1 MEREGQDT
9 QGMAMGQKTVLDV
22 EPEREK
28 ETKKLDLS
36 AAQVA
41 GSSLATVAAALLA
54 SQMGV
59 YGTILGAGVVSV
71 VATAGGPV
79 IQHFFRRTGDQLRET
94 ARPKARQ
101 VPVEGP
107 REEPHEVRAP
117 DGTMMLRQVPP
128 PEVSE
133 EFGAATVHGKRFRGW
148 KRTAV
153 ASGAAF
159 AIALGG
165 IGTYEAIADT
175 SVSKGAGPSSPAAPR
190 RSPRRSRPRPAG
202 KGRQG
207 REDPGHRELPEPFA
221 LERRPEPEARPGPLG
236 VPDSP
241 AHPDSDPDSHADTEA
256 GPDSHAD
263 PDPDSQP
270 GHRQAHAEPRDRP
283 GVTGPL
289 RARARSPRRNPPGS
303 ISRAQSPKTRRR

>member
-1 MEREGQDT
+1 
-9 QGMAMGQKTVLDV
+9 MGQKTVLDV

-28 ETKKLDLS
+28 EEKKLDLS

-94 ARPKARQ
+94 ARPKLRQ
-101 VPVEGP
+101 VPVHGP
-107 REEPHEVRAP
+107 HEAPHEVRAP

-128 PEVSE
+128 PETSE
-133 EFGAATVHGKRFRGW
+133 EFGAATVHGSRVRGW
-148 KRTAV
+148 KRTAI
-153 ASGAAF
+153 ASGLAF

-175 SVSKGAGPSSPAAPR
+175 SVSKGGGTVFSGGTQKAGNARPAPDGDGTGEKGRGGKTPGTGSSPSA
-190 RSPRRSRPRPAG
+190 
-202 KGRQG
+202 
-207 REDPGHRELPEPFA
+207 
-221 LERRPEPEARPGPLG
+221 
-236 VPDSP
+236 
-241 AHPDSDPDSHADTEA
+241 SDPDPESSPSPRT
-256 GPDSHAD
+256 D
-263 PDPDSQP
+263 PDASPSPDPSSSPSSNPSPSPTPPKPDPSPSTTPSKSPAPDGGQP
-270 GHRQAHAEPRDRP
+270 TP
-283 GVTGPL
+283 GGGAGGTG
-289 RARARSPRRNPPGS
+289 SGS
-303 ISRAQSPKTRRR
+303 GSTPTP

>member
-1 MEREGQDT
+1 
-9 QGMAMGQKTVLDV
+9 MGQKTLLDV
-22 EPEREK
+22 GPEQEK
-28 ETKKLDLS
+28 EKKKLDLS

-101 VPVEGP
+101 VPVE
-107 REEPHEVRAP
+107 EPGSAPAGRAP
-117 DGTMMLRQVPP
+117 DGTMLLGT
-128 PEVSE
+128 VSAGGPQPDE
-133 EFGAATVHGKRFRGW
+133 DFGEATVHGTRVRGW

-165 IGTYEAIADT
+165 LGTYEAVAGT
-175 SVSKGAGPSSPAAPR
+175 SVSAGGDTIFTAGVGKARDYKPDPPKDPSDKGTGTGAGEKGGKGGKTPDTGNSPNPSQSDGG
-190 RSPRRSRPRPAG
+190 RSP
-202 KGRQG
+202 K
-207 REDPGHRELPEPFA
+207 
-221 LERRPEPEARPGPLG
+221 
-236 VPDSP
+236 
-241 AHPDSDPDSHADTEA
+241 
-256 GPDSHAD
+256 
-263 PDPDSQP
+263 PDPDASPSP
-270 GHRQAHAEPRDRP
+270 GPSASPSPTPPKPDPSPSTTPSKSPTPSSGRATP
-283 GVTGPL
+283 GGTGTGGTSAATAAP
-289 RARARSPRRNPPGS
+289 
-303 ISRAQSPKTRRR
+303 

>member
-1 MEREGQDT
+1 MEREEQDT
-9 QGMAMGQKTVLDV
+9 QGMAMGHKTVLDV
-22 EPEREK
+22 EPEPAQEK
-28 ETKKLDLS
+28 KKLDLS

-101 VPVEGP
+101 VPVDGP
-107 REEPHEVRAP
+107 GSAPAGRAP
-117 DGTMMLRQVPP
+117 DGTMRPGTVPAGGAP
-128 PEVSE
+128 PHGESAE
-133 EFGAATVHGKRFRGW
+133 QFGEATVHGTRMRGW

-165 IGTYEAIADT
+165 LGTYEAVAGT
-175 SVSKGAGPSSPAAPR
+175 SVSAGGGTILTGGVGKARDYKPDPPEDPSGTGTGTGTGTGEKGGKTPDTGTSPSPSHPNGKQSPKPDPDTSPSADPSSSPAPT
-190 RSPRRSRPRPAG
+190 PP
-202 KGRQG
+202 K
-207 REDPGHRELPEPFA
+207 
-221 LERRPEPEARPGPLG
+221 PGP
-236 VPDSP
+236 SP
-241 AHPDSDPDSHADTEA
+241 STTPPK
-256 GPDSHAD
+256 
-263 PDPDSQP
+263 PDPSPSSTPLNSPTP
-270 GHRQAHAEPRDRP
+270 G
-283 GVTGPL
+283 TGQE
-289 RARARSPRRNPPGS
+289 
-303 ISRAQSPKTRRR
+303 SRTP